1 MNKARHN
8 PKDNRFQVNS
18 KFKSKGF
25 TLLEIMVAIAILA
38 VAMTA
43 VIKAT
48 GQVSTNAFMLRQ
60 KTFAHW
66 VAQNKMNELILEKA
80 WPSIGNDKDEA
91 VLADLDWDLVIT
103 TTSTGFET
111 VRKVEIDVLSL
122 DTPDEIA
129 GSITGYLLDPNL

>member
-1 MNKARHN
+1 MNKAPHN